1 MTAIPTSTHKDTQEK
16 VSSCNA
22 CCCISTFVPILG
34 LIALLIVFLV
44 KFFDTDIDRYTAM
57 KNLPNFKV
65 GSEGS
70 LNSLIITNT
79 QLTAEFNITVSVDNP
94 TSHSRVYYDAVSAEI
109 CYQGEGLVLTKSSL
123 PSFTT
128 HKRSVI
134 HMTLSVNKPFDFGGA
149 ATSIAQSRKYGTV
162 EFGLILSSKIKYKN
176 NMAHSG
182 WESLKVVCNP
192 LKFGVSPNDFNTN
205 TTNPGILLEGVTCT
219 ST

>member
-1 MTAIPTSTHKDTQEK
+1 
-16 VSSCNA
+16 
-22 CCCISTFVPILG
+22 
-34 LIALLIVFLV
+34 LV
-44 KFFDTDIDRYTAM
+44 KLDDAQIDRYLIT
-57 KNLPNFKV
+57 NLPNFEV

-70 LNSLIITNT
+70 LNSLTVSNT
-79 QLTAEFNITVSVDNP
+79 QLTAEFNLTVSVDNP
-94 TSHSRVYYDAVSAEI
+94 TQYSRIYYDAISAEI
-109 CYQGEGLVLTKSSL
+109 FYQGEGLVLTKSSL

-128 HKRSVI
+128 HEKSVI

-149 ATSIAQSRKYGTV
+149 ATKIAQSCKDGTV

-176 NMAHSG
+176 NLSHSG